1 MTVNNPVKKFFERP
15 KSGKEEEFIVNYVNN
30 GQQRTNLATPLF
42 QKNSDIPCGL
52 GAVVAAA
59 TLISGVVIVTNES
72 NKHLINPAKPSVQ
85 DLVTIS
91 QTAVAMTAVAITA
104 TAAGIGAG
112 ASIAALGSIPRK
124 RRQLTG
130 KQAAQNLFAQTITNG
145 IIDPDELLNFMKS
158 FHVAKEIFKGIEDP
172 AAESFL
178 TCGKKYIKE
187 IFYSHYGERSDFSKR
202 FSKSISI
209 YKENLEDDLK
219 GFATE
224 NLLNMFKSPDCIS
237 DTARSIFKNVLS
249 EPELDECVKILKEFY
264 FWDVVYEEIIQL
276 YENSLKVTEVFDKLG
291 DKFPELAEPVDLLKQ
306 LQENLEEKFP
316 EIKDIFIKKII
327 TGDDAVESPIL
338 SGEQQFRYD
347 QLYREVVQQAKQN
360 TL

>member
-1 MTVNNPVKKFFERP
+1 LTVNNPVKKFFERP
-15 KSGKEEEFIVNYVNN
+15 KSGKEESIVNYVNN
-30 GQQRTNLATPLF
+30 GQRRANLATSLF
-42 QKNSDIPCGL
+42 QNSDIPYSV
-52 GAVVAAA
+52 GAVVATA
-59 TLISGVVIVTNES
+59 TLISGFVIVTNES
-72 NKHLINPAKPSVQ
+72 NKHLINPAKPSVE

-91 QTAVAMTAVAITA
+91 QTAVAIA
-104 TAAGIGAG
+104 AAGIGAG
-112 ASIAALGSIPRK
+112 IGATASITALGSIPRK

-145 IIDPDELLNFMKS
+145 RIDPDELLNFMQS
-158 FHVAKEIFKGIEDP
+158 FHVAKKIFKGIEDP

-178 TCGKKYIKE
+178 TCGKKHIKE

-202 FSKSISI
+202 FSESISI
-209 YKENLEDDLK
+209 YKENLGDDPN

-224 NLLNMFKSPDCIS
+224 NLLNMFKSPDVIS

-291 DKFPELAEPVDLLKQ
+291 DKFPELAEPVDLLKK
-306 LQENLEEKFP
+306 LQKNLEEKFP
-316 EIKDIFIKKII
+316 EIKHIFIQN
-327 TGDDAVESPIL
+327 TGDDIESPIL
-338 SGEQQFRYD
+338 SEEQQFRYN
-347 QLYREVVQQAKQN
+347 QLNREVVQQANQN
-360 TL
+360 TR

>member
-1 MTVNNPVKKFFERP
+1 MNNPVKKFFERP
-15 KSGKEEEFIVNYVNN
+15 KSGKEEESIVNYVNN
-30 GQQRTNLATPLF
+30 GQPRTKLATPLF
-42 QKNSDIPCGL
+42 QNSDIQYSV
-52 GAVVAAA
+52 GAVVAAV
-59 TLISGVVIVTNES
+59 TLISGVVVATNEFD
-72 NKHLINPAKPSVQ
+72 KRLINPAKPSVK

-91 QTAVAMTAVAITA
+91 QTAVAITAVC
-104 TAAGIGAG
+104 IGAG
-112 ASIAALGSIPRK
+112 ASIAALVGSIPRT

-158 FHVAKEIFKGIEDP
+158 FHVAQEIFKGIEDP

-187 IFYSHYGERSDFSKR
+187 IFYSHYGKRSDFSKR

-209 YKENLEDDLK
+209 YKENLEDDPK

-249 EPELDECVKILKEFY
+249 EPELNECVEILKEFC
-264 FWDVVYEEIIQL
+264 FWDVVYEEIMQL

-291 DKFPELAEPVDLLKQ
+291 DKFPELAEPVDLLEK
-306 LQENLEEKFP
+306 LQRNLEEKFP
-316 EIKDIFIKKII
+316 EIKHIFIQN
-327 TGDDAVESPIL
+327 TGDDIESPKL
-338 SGEQQFRYD
+338 SEYQQFRYN
-347 QLYREVVQQAKQN
+347 QLHREVVQQANQN